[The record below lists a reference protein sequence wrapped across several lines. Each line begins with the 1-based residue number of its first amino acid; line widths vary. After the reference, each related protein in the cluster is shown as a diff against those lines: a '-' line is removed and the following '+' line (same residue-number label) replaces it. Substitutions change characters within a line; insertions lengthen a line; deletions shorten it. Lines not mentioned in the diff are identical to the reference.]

1 MKHLPKSIRPTT
13 WQTCPSKIGA
23 IWVSG
28 IHHFLGMTHSKGRKD
43 ASHQYGAHGV
53 SLVPKQRPN
62 QIPLSMD
69 TPKMSPSTKVA
80 FNIIWWW
87 KWWFCQKYPS
97 DTTLMFQKS
106 QGQPP
111 VGCFRDPVFLMGIQL
126 AGFRTD
132 TPGRLESDRDYHVM
146 VRERCTWASQMTG
159 ELWRD
164 VTDDRSVGY
173 VLDDHLRGRGKRW
186 VI

>member
-1 MKHLPKSIRPTT
+1 MRPINMERRSSVLCNDTMPKSNSIVNAIQWIRQK
-13 WQTCPSKIGA
+13 WQEPITGYYP
-23 IWVSG
+23 
-28 IHHFLGMTHSKGRKD
+28 R
-43 ASHQYGAHGV
+43 
-53 SLVPKQRPN
+53 
-62 QIPLSMD
+62 
-69 TPKMSPSTKVA
+69 MSPSTKVA

-87 KWWFCQKYPS
+87 KWWFCQKYMS

-111 VGCFRDPVFLMGIQL
+111 VGCFRDPVFFNGIST
-126 AGFRTD
+126 GWFSNRH

-146 VRERCTWASQMTG
+146 VRERCTWVSQMTG